1 MGACFHSAYNL
12 EQVKDVEDFDYIIS
26 GDLEFYKQMLESMKS
41 DRLET
46 DNAKKEKKVKFVE
59 LVNKELK
66 ILIDKVQKYDKK
78 KQTEEKVKTLK
89 DNYQS
94 ALNSINLLDED
105 VFMKYINNMIEILVE

>member
-26 GDLEFYKQMLESMKS
+26 GDLEFYKQMLESTKS

-46 DNAKKEKKVKFVE
+46 DTAKKEKKVKFVE

-66 ILIDKVQKYDKK
+66 VLVDKVQKYDKK
-78 KQTEEKVKTLK
+78 KQTEEKVKILK
-89 DNYQS
+89 ENYQS
-94 ALNSINLLDED
+94 ALNSINLLDEE

>member
-1 MGACFHSAYNL
+1 M
-12 EQVKDVEDFDYIIS
+12 
-26 GDLEFYKQMLESMKS
+26 
-41 DRLET
+41 
-46 DNAKKEKKVKFVE
+46 
-59 LVNKELK
+59 

-89 DNYQS
+89 ENYQS